1 MSHLLNGTV
10 TSFVYDES
18 SAFSSISVHLVARL
32 RLSVDHGSCFASVS
46 VPTVDSVFTSVL
58 QFVVTPDLECD
69 AVLGLDWIGLCRA
82 VMIDGLTV
90 FPSSSVEST
99 QYVRPN
105 LSSSTSDFHLI

>member
-1 MSHLLNGTV
+1 MSQLLNGTAV
-10 TSFVYDES
+10 SFVYDKC
-18 SAFSSISVHLVARL
+18 SAFLSISTHLVAHL
-32 RLSVDHGSCFASVS
+32 QLSVDCGSCSACVS

-58 QFVVTPDLECD
+58 WFVVTPDLECD
-69 AVLGLDWIGLCRA
+69 AVLRLDWIGLCRM

-105 LSSSTSDFHLI
+105 LSSSMSDFHLI